1 MKLKKLL
8 VLAAAVSLTG
18 GMARAVHVWEDP
30 GAWSSGVFVYDRA
43 NTPRFTA
50 SELSLDLFGSYT
62 AGERK
67 IEKLFETNI
76 KGRNGNWGGG
86 VGLNYFITR
95 EIGLGGDINMGDNRG
110 NLVDQALGSLI
121 LRWPFEAAG
130 IAPYVFGGG
139 GRDFDPTWEWVGHAG
154 VGIEYRFNPATGIFL
169 DGRYIWPDK
178 SSDRILLRAGL
189 RLVF

>member
-1 MKLKKLL
+1 MKLKSLL
-8 VLAAAVSLTG
+8 VFAAAVSLAG
-18 GMARAVHVWEDP
+18 GMARATHLWEDP
-30 GAWSSGVFVYDRA
+30 GAWSSGVFTYDHA

-50 SELSLDLFGSYT
+50 NELSMDLFGSYT

-76 KGRNGNWGGG
+76 KGQRGVWGGG
-86 VGLNYFITR
+86 VGVNYFITR
-95 EIGLGGDINMGDNRG
+95 EIGVGGDINAGDDRG
-110 NLVDQALGSLI
+110 NFIDQALGSLI
-121 LRWPFEAAG
+121 LRWPIESVG

-139 GRDFDPTWEWVGHAG
+139 GRDFDPQWEWVGHAG
-154 VGIEYRFNPATGIFL
+154 VGMEYRFNPATGIFV
-169 DGRYIWPDK
+169 DGRYIWPDH